1 MLSYLSFIC
10 LNMIYLDFAASS
22 PLLPSVQTELFRAF
36 KEEFSNP
43 SSAHKLG
50 RSSAEK
56 IENVRDIIANSI
68 GAYKSEIIFT
78 SGASESNNLAIKGY
92 VLGNKDKGKHIITS
106 SIEHK
111 CILSICNF
119 LEKEYGYEIT
129 YISPKKNGII
139 DAIDVIKA
147 IRPDTIL
154 VSIMHVNNE
163 LGSIQP
169 IKEIG
174 KACFE
179 RDIKFHV
186 DAAQSYKKLPIDVD
200 DLNIDFLS
208 LSAHKIYGP
217 KGIGAL
223 YIRDIRQTRIQPIIH
238 GAGQEMGLR
247 GGSLATPLILG
258 FGAAV
263 EDLTIEKSIDEV
275 NKMNLLLRTKVIEK
289 GGSINTPDTNH
300 IPHIL
305 NIRLPNFDASHFIT
319 TSDFLCSQGS
329 ACSSLNIEISYVLK
343 EIGLDFDSANQSIR
357 FSFGYNTNYNDL
369 NYIFK

>member
-1 MLSYLSFIC
+1 
-10 LNMIYLDFAASS
+10 MIYLDFAAST
-22 PLLPSVQTELFRAF
+22 PLLPSVQKELFRAF
-36 KEEFSNP
+36 EEEFSNP

-56 IENVRDIIANSI
+56 IENVRNIIANSI

-92 VLGNKDKGKHIITS
+92 VLANKDKGKHIITS

-119 LEKEYGYEIT
+119 LEKEHGYEIT
-129 YISPKKNGII
+129 YISPQKNGII
-139 DAIDVIKA
+139 DALDVIKA
-147 IRPDTIL
+147 MRPDTIL

-163 LGSIQP
+163 IGSIQP

-174 KACFE
+174 EACFKK
-179 RDIKFHV
+179 DIKFHV

-223 YIRDIRQTRIQPIIH
+223 YIRDIRQTRIQPVIH

-289 GGSINTPDTNH
+289 GGAINTPDTNH

-305 NIRLPNFDASHFIT
+305 NIRLPNFDASHFIA

-329 ACSSLNIEISYVLK
+329 ACSSLNIEISYVLR
-343 EIGLDFDSANQSIR
+343 EIGLDFELANQSIR
-357 FSFGYNTNYNDL
+357 ISFGYHSNKVLSDKLIEN
-369 NYIFK
+369 IFKYLRE

>member
-1 MLSYLSFIC
+1 
-10 LNMIYLDFAASS
+10 MIYLDFAASS

>member
-1 MLSYLSFIC
+1 
-10 LNMIYLDFAASS
+10 MIYLDFAAST
-22 PLLPSVQTELFRAF
+22 PLLPSVQKELFRAF
-36 KEEFSNP
+36 EEEYSNP

-50 RSSAEK
+50 RSSSEK

-92 VLGNKDKGKHIITS
+92 VLANKDKGKHIITS
-106 SIEHK
+106 LIEHK

-129 YISPKKNGII
+129 YISPQKNGII
-139 DAIDVIKA
+139 DAQDVISA
-147 IRPDTIL
+147 MREDTVL

-169 IKEIG
+169 ISAIG
-174 KACFE
+174 QACFE

-186 DAAQSYKKLPIDVD
+186 DAAQSFKKIPIDVD
-200 DLNIDFLS
+200 KLNIDMLS

-223 YIRDIRQTRIQPIIH
+223 YIRDLRETRIQPVIH
-238 GAGQEMGLR
+238 GAGQEYGLR
-247 GGSLATPLILG
+247 GGTLATPLILG

-263 EDLTIEKSIDEV
+263 EDQTIEDSFEEV
-275 NKMNLLLRTKVIEK
+275 NKINSLVRDKVIEI
-289 GGSINTPDTNH
+289 GGSFNTPEINF

-305 NIRLPNFDASHFIT
+305 NIRLPNFDSSHFVAN
-319 TSDFLCSQGS
+319 SDFLCSQGS
-329 ACSSLNIEISYVLK
+329 ACSSMNIEMSYVLR
-343 EIGLDFDSANQSIR
+343 EIGVTYENSIKSLRLSLD
-357 FSFGYNTNYNDL
+357 YNSKYDL
-369 NYIFK
+369 ILPIFKFIIEG